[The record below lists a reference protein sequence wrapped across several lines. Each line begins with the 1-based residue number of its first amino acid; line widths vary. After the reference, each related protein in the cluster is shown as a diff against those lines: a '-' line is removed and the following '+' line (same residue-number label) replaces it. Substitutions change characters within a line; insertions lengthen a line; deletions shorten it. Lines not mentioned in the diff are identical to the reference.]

1 MCCADIK
8 KEKVVNSDGIE
19 QVTKDIEEDGYK
31 YVGVSEAHSFKEK
44 MKKVALS
51 RI

>member
-1 MCCADIK
+1 M
-8 KEKVVNSDGIE
+8 NFDGRE
-19 QVTKDIEEDGYK
+19 QVMKNIEEDGYK

-44 MKKVALS
+44 MMKVAFS